1 MIKKPTEKIIR
12 YSASVRINHWLMV
25 IFFLFTAIS
34 GLGFFFPSLN
44 WLMNILGTPQLA
56 RVLHPW
62 LGTVMFV
69 LFVGMFVRYF
79 KHNFIEKQDI
89 VWAKNIGKILKN
101 EEAGDVG
108 QYNLGQKGV
117 FWLATVCLFLLL
129 VSGIIIWRPYFA
141 DYFPIPIIRLALLLH
156 SVAAIDLIM
165 TIIIHIYAAIWVK
178 GSIRAMV
185 EGWVTRAWAKKHH
198 PRWYREIVRREKPR
212 QEKSG

>member
-156 SVAAIDLIM
+156 SVAAIGLIM

-198 PRWYREIVRREKPR
+198 PRWYREIVAKEKPR